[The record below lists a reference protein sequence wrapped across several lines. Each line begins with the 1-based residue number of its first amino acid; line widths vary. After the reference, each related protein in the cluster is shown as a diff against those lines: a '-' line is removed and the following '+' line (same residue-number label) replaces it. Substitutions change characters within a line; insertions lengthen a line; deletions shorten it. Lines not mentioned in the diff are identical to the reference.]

1 MIEHILF
8 VLSSFLPGVVL
19 GIFYFGSLWITVR
32 QLPTT
37 AYPVRLF
44 IGSFVGRMVV
54 TLIGFYL
61 VMNGQWQR
69 VLICLLGFVAA
80 RIILTRFW
88 RPQAELDLEVSRQE

>member
-1 MIEHILF
+1 MTAQVLFILSTF
-8 VLSSFLPGVVL
+8 IPGIIL

-44 IGSFVGRMVV
+44 IGSWLGRMVI
-54 TLIGFYL
+54 TLLGFYL

-69 VLICLLGFVAA
+69 VLICLAGFIVA
-80 RIILTRFW
+80 RIILTSFW
-88 RPQAELDLEVSRQE
+88 RPKDRNQSFF

>member
-1 MIEHILF
+1 MTAQFLFILSTF
-8 VLSSFLPGVVL
+8 IPGIIL

-44 IGSFVGRMVV
+44 IGSWLGRMAIA
-54 TLIGFYL
+54 LLGFYL

-69 VLICLLGFVAA
+69 VLICLAGFIVA
-80 RIILTRFW
+80 RIILTSFW
-88 RPQAELDLEVSRQE
+88 RPKNNNRSFS